1 MLLVGVTGSI
11 GMGKST
17 VAQMF
22 KEHGYGVYNADDTVH
37 YIYENDGEVIE
48 KVERQF
54 PGSTKNGVVNRL
66 ALRDILNKDPNKFRD
81 LEQIVHPVT
90 RKYQIIYIKKLI
102 EEGKM
107 GCVLD
112 IPLLFETGGEKY
124 VDVSIVVTA
133 SESTQ
138 QSRVVL
144 ERKVPLEIFNA
155 IKDQQMPD
163 RDKLKKADYIISTDK
178 NIEDTKSEVKEVA
191 AKIKLINPKVWNTFF
206 NQWDK
211 SYLIQKPQD

>member
-1 MLLVGVTGSI
+1 MLLVGITGSI

-37 YIYENDGEVIE
+37 YIYEKDEEVIE

-66 ALRDILNKDPNKFRD
+66 ALRDILNKDPDKFRD

-112 IPLLFETGGEKY
+112 IPLLYETGGEKY
-124 VDVSIVVTA
+124 VDVSVVVTA
-133 SESTQ
+133 SEATQ

-163 RDKLKKADYIISTDK
+163 RDKLKKADYIISTDN

-191 AKIKLINPKVWNTFF
+191 AKIKLINPKAWNTFF
-206 NQWDK
+206 NQ
-211 SYLIQKPQD
+211 

>member
-37 YIYENDGEVIE
+37 YIYENDKGVIA
-48 KVERQF
+48 KVERKF
-54 PGSTKNGVVNRL
+54 PGSTKDGAVNRL
-66 ALRDILNKDPNKFRD
+66 ALRDILNKEPDKFRD

-102 EEGKM
+102 EEGKT

-124 VDVSIVVTA
+124 VDISIVVTA
-133 SESTQ
+133 SEETQ
-138 QSRVVL
+138 QSRVVSD
-144 ERKVPLEIFNA
+144 RKVPLEIFNA

-163 RDKLKKADYIISTDK
+163 RDKLKKADYIISTDSD
-178 NIEDTKSEVKEVA
+178 IEVTKSEVKEVA
-191 AKIKLINPKVWNTFF
+191 TKIKLINPKAWNTFF
-206 NQWDK
+206 NQ
-211 SYLIQKPQD
+211 

>member
-48 KVERQF
+48 KVERKF

-66 ALRDILNKDPNKFRD
+66 ALRDLLNKDPDKFRD
-81 LEQIVHPVT
+81 LEQIVHPIT

-112 IPLLFETGGEKY
+112 VPLLFETGGEKY
-124 VDVSIVVTA
+124 VDVSVVVTA
-133 SESTQ
+133 SEATQ
-138 QSRVVL
+138 ESRVVS

-163 RDKLKKADYIISTDK
+163 REKLKKADYIISTDSK
-178 NIEDTKSEVKEVA
+178 IEETKSEVKGVA
-191 AKIKLINPKVWNTFF
+191 AKIKLINPKAWNTFF
-206 NQWDK
+206 KQ
-211 SYLIQKPQD
+211 

>member
-1 MLLVGVTGSI
+1 MLLVGITGSI

-37 YIYENDGEVIE
+37 YIYENDEEVIE

-54 PGSTKNGVVNRL
+54 PGSTKDGAVNRL
-66 ALRDILNKDPNKFRD
+66 ALRDILNKDPDKFRD

-90 RKYQIIYIKKLI
+90 RKYQTIYIKKLI

-124 VDVSIVVTA
+124 VDVSVVVTA
-133 SESTQ
+133 SEATQ

-163 RDKLKKADYIISTDK
+163 RDKLKKADYIISTDN
-178 NIEDTKSEVKEVA
+178 NIEVTRSEVNEVA
-191 AKIKLINPKVWNTFF
+191 AKIKLLNPKAWNTFF
-206 NQWDK
+206 NQ
-211 SYLIQKPQD
+211 

>member
-1 MLLVGVTGSI
+1 MLLVGITGSI

-37 YIYENDGEVIE
+37 YIYENDEEVIE

-54 PGSTKNGVVNRL
+54 PGSTKDGAVNRL
-66 ALRDILNKDPNKFRD
+66 ALRDILNKDPDKFRD

-90 RKYQIIYIKKLI
+90 RQYQIIYIKKLI

-107 GCVLD
+107 GCALD

-124 VDVSIVVTA
+124 VDVSVVVTA
-133 SESTQ
+133 SEATQ

-144 ERKVPLEIFNA
+144 ERKVPFEIFNA

-163 RDKLKKADYIISTDK
+163 RDKLKKADYIISTDS
-178 NIEDTKSEVKEVA
+178 NIEDTKAEVKEVV
-191 AKIKLINPKVWNTFF
+191 AKIKLINPKAWNTFF
-206 NQWDK
+206 NQ
-211 SYLIQKPQD
+211 

>member
-22 KEHGYGVYNADDTVH
+22 KDHGYGVYNADDAVH
-37 YIYENDGEVIE
+37 YIYENDEEVIE

-54 PGSTKNGVVNRL
+54 PGSTKDGVVNRL
-66 ALRDILNKDPNKFRD
+66 AFRDILNKDPDKFRD
-81 LEQIVHPVT
+81 LEKIVHPVT

-124 VDVSIVVTA
+124 VDVSVVVTA
-133 SESTQ
+133 SEATQ

-163 RDKLKKADYIISTDK
+163 RDKLKKADYIISTDN

-191 AKIKLINPKVWNTFF
+191 AKIKLINPKAGNTFF
-206 NQWDK
+206 NQ
-211 SYLIQKPQD
+211 

>member
-1 MLLVGVTGSI
+1 MLLVGITGSI

-37 YIYENDGEVIE
+37 YIYENDEEVIE

-54 PGSTKNGVVNRL
+54 PGSTKNGAVNRL
-66 ALRDILNKDPNKFRD
+66 ALRDILNKDPDKFRD

-124 VDVSIVVTA
+124 VDVSVVVTA
-133 SESTQ
+133 SEATQ

-163 RDKLKKADYIISTDK
+163 RDKLKKADYIISTDN

-191 AKIKLINPKVWNTFF
+191 AKIKLINPKAWNTFF
-206 NQWDK
+206 NQ
-211 SYLIQKPQD
+211 

>member
-22 KEHGYGVYNADDTVH
+22 KDHGYGVYNADDTVH
-37 YIYENDGEVIE
+37 YIYENDAEVIE

-54 PGSTKNGVVNRL
+54 PGSTKDGAVNRL
-66 ALRDILNKDPNKFRD
+66 ALRDILNKNPDKFRD
-81 LEQIVHPVT
+81 LEQIVHPAT

-107 GCVLD
+107 GCILD

-124 VDVSIVVTA
+124 VDVSVVVTA
-133 SESTQ
+133 SEATQ
-138 QSRVVL
+138 QSRVVM

-163 RDKLKKADYIISTDK
+163 RDKLKKADYIISTDS

-191 AKIKLINPKVWNTFF
+191 AKIKLINPKAWNTLI
-206 NQWDK
+206 NQ
-211 SYLIQKPQD
+211 

>member
-37 YIYENDGEVIE
+37 YIYENDEEVIA
-48 KVERQF
+48 KVESKF
-54 PGSTKNGVVNRL
+54 PGSTKDGAVNRL
-66 ALRDILNKDPNKFRD
+66 ALRDILNKEPDKFRD

-90 RKYQIIYIKKLI
+90 RKYQIMYIKKLI
-102 EEGKM
+102 EEGKA

-124 VDVSIVVTA
+124 VDISIVVTA
-133 SESTQ
+133 SEQTQ
-138 QSRVVL
+138 KSRVVSD
-144 ERKVPLEIFNA
+144 RKVPLEIFNA

-163 RDKLKKADYIISTDK
+163 RDKLKKADYIISTDSD
-178 NIEDTKSEVKEVA
+178 IEETKFEVKEVA
-191 AKIKLINPKVWNTFF
+191 AKIKLINPKAWNTFF
-206 NQWDK
+206 NQ
-211 SYLIQKPQD
+211 

>member
-1 MLLVGVTGSI
+1 
-11 GMGKST
+11 MGKST

-22 KEHGYGVYNADDTVH
+22 KDHGYGVYNADETVH

-124 VDVSIVVTA
+124 VDVSVVVTA

-206 NQWDK
+206 NR
-211 SYLIQKPQD
+211 

>member
-1 MLLVGVTGSI
+1 VLLVGVTGSI

-22 KEHGYGVYNADDTVH
+22 KDHGYGVYNADDTVH
-37 YIYENDGEVIE
+37 YIYENDEEVIE

-54 PGSTKNGVVNRL
+54 PGSTKDGVVNRL
-66 ALRDILNKDPNKFRD
+66 ALRDILNKDPDKFRD

-124 VDVSIVVTA
+124 VDVSVVVTA
-133 SESTQ
+133 SEATQ
-138 QSRVVL
+138 QSRVVS

-163 RDKLKKADYIISTDK
+163 RDKLKKADYIISTDN

-191 AKIKLINPKVWNTFF
+191 AKIKLINPKAWNTFF
-206 NQWDK
+206 NQ
-211 SYLIQKPQD
+211 

>member
-37 YIYENDGEVIE
+37 YIYENDEEVIE
-48 KVERQF
+48 KVERKF

-66 ALRDILNKDPNKFRD
+66 TLRDILNKDPDKFRD
-81 LEQIVHPVT
+81 LEQIVHPAT

-124 VDVSIVVTA
+124 VDVSVVVTA
-133 SESTQ
+133 SEATQ

-163 RDKLKKADYIISTDK
+163 RDKLKKADYIISTDN

-191 AKIKLINPKVWNTFF
+191 AKIKLINPKAWNTFF
-206 NQWDK
+206 NQ
-211 SYLIQKPQD
+211 

>member
-22 KEHGYGVYNADDTVH
+22 KDHGYGVYNADDTVH
-37 YIYENDGEVIE
+37 YIYENDEEVIE

-54 PGSTKNGVVNRL
+54 PGSTKDGVVNRL
-66 ALRDILNKDPNKFRD
+66 ALRDILNKDPDKFRD

-124 VDVSIVVTA
+124 VDVSVVVTA
-133 SESTQ
+133 SEATQ

-163 RDKLKKADYIISTDK
+163 REKLKKADYIISTDN

-191 AKIKLINPKVWNTFF
+191 AKIKLINPKAWNTFF
-206 NQWDK
+206 NQ
-211 SYLIQKPQD
+211 

>member
-1 MLLVGVTGSI
+1 
-11 GMGKST
+11 MGKST
-17 VAQMF
+17 VAHMF
-22 KEHGYGVYNADDTVH
+22 KDHGYGVYNADDTVH
-37 YIYENDGEVIE
+37 YIYENDVEVIE

-54 PGSTKNGVVNRL
+54 PGSTKDGAVNRL
-66 ALRDILNKDPNKFRD
+66 ALRDILNKDPDKFRD

-124 VDVSIVVTA
+124 VDVSVVVTA
-133 SESTQ
+133 SEATQ

-163 RDKLKKADYIISTDK
+163 RDKLKKADYIISTDN

-191 AKIKLINPKVWNTFF
+191 AKIKLINPKAWNTFF
-206 NQWDK
+206 DQ
-211 SYLIQKPQD
+211 

>member
-22 KEHGYGVYNADDTVH
+22 KDHGYGVYNADDTVH
-37 YIYENDGEVIE
+37 YIYENDEEVIE

-54 PGSTKNGVVNRL
+54 PGSTKDGVVNRL
-66 ALRDILNKDPNKFRD
+66 ALRDILNKDPDKFRD

-124 VDVSIVVTA
+124 VDVSVVVTA
-133 SESTQ
+133 SEATQ
-138 QSRVVL
+138 KSRVVL

-163 RDKLKKADYIISTDK
+163 RDKLKKADYIISTDS
-178 NIEDTKSEVKEVA
+178 NIEVTKSEVKEVA
-191 AKIKLINPKVWNTFF
+191 AKIKLINPKAWNTFF
-206 NQWDK
+206 NQ
-211 SYLIQKPQD
+211 

>member
-37 YIYENDGEVIE
+37 YIYENDEEVIE

-54 PGSTKNGVVNRL
+54 PGSTKNGAVNRL
-66 ALRDILNKDPNKFRD
+66 ALRDILNKDPDKFRD

-133 SESTQ
+133 SEATQ

-163 RDKLKKADYIISTDK
+163 RDKLKKADYIISTDN

-191 AKIKLINPKVWNTFF
+191 AKIKLINPKAWNTFF
-206 NQWDK
+206 NQ
-211 SYLIQKPQD
+211 

>member
-22 KEHGYGVYNADDTVH
+22 KVHGYGVYNADDTVH
-37 YIYENDGEVIE
+37 YIYENDQEVIE

-54 PGSTKNGVVNRL
+54 PGSTKDGVVNRL
-66 ALRDILNKDPNKFRD
+66 ALRDILNKDPDKFRD

-124 VDVSIVVTA
+124 VDVSVVVTA
-133 SESTQ
+133 SEATQ

-163 RDKLKKADYIISTDK
+163 RDKLKKADYIISTDN

-191 AKIKLINPKVWNTFF
+191 AKIKLINPKAWNTFF
-206 NQWDK
+206 NQ
-211 SYLIQKPQD
+211 

>member
-1 MLLVGVTGSI
+1 MLLVGITGSI

-22 KEHGYGVYNADDTVH
+22 KGYGYGVYNADDTVH
-37 YIYENDGEVIE
+37 YIYENDKEVIE

-54 PGSTKNGVVNRL
+54 PGSTEKGAVNRL
-66 ALRDILNKDPNKFRD
+66 ALRDILNKDPDKFRD

-124 VDVSIVVTA
+124 VDVSVVVTA
-133 SESTQ
+133 SEATQ

-163 RDKLKKADYIISTDK
+163 RDKLKKADYIISTDN

-191 AKIKLINPKVWNTFF
+191 AKIKLINPKAWNTFF
-206 NQWDK
+206 NQ
-211 SYLIQKPQD
+211 

>member
-22 KEHGYGVYNADDTVH
+22 KEYGYGVYNADDTVH

-48 KVERQF
+48 KVERKF
-54 PGSTKNGVVNRL
+54 PGSTKNGAVNRL
-66 ALRDILNKDPNKFRD
+66 ALRDILNKDPDKFRD

-124 VDVSIVVTA
+124 VDVSVVVTA
-133 SESTQ
+133 SEATQ

-163 RDKLKKADYIISTDK
+163 RDKLKKADYIISTDN

-191 AKIKLINPKVWNTFF
+191 AKIKLINPKAWNTFF
-206 NQWDK
+206 NQ
-211 SYLIQKPQD
+211 

>member
-1 MLLVGVTGSI
+1 MLLIGITGSI

-22 KEHGYGVYNADDTVH
+22 KEYGYGVYNADDTVH
-37 YIYENDGEVIE
+37 YIYENDKEVIE
-48 KVERQF
+48 KVEDKF
-54 PGSTKNGVVNRL
+54 PGSIKGGVVNRM
-66 ALRDILNKDPNKFRD
+66 ALRDILNQDPSKFKD
-81 LEQIVHPVT
+81 LELIVHPAT

-102 EEGKM
+102 EEGKV

-124 VDVSIVVTA
+124 VDVSVVVTA
-133 SESTQ
+133 SNATQ

-155 IKDQQMPD
+155 IKGQQMPD
-163 RDKLKKADYIISTDK
+163 RDKLKKADYIISTDCDLEK
-178 NIEDTKSEVKEVA
+178 TKVEVKEVV
-191 AKIKLINPKVWNTFF
+191 AKIKLINPKAWNTFF
-206 NQWDK
+206 NQ
-211 SYLIQKPQD
+211 

>member
-37 YIYENDGEVIE
+37 YIYENDEEVIE

-54 PGSTKNGVVNRL
+54 PGSTKDGVVNRL
-66 ALRDILNKDPNKFRD
+66 ALRDILNKDPDKFRD

-90 RKYQIIYIKKLI
+90 RKYQLIYIKKLI
-102 EEGKM
+102 EEGKV

-124 VDVSIVVTA
+124 VDVSVVVTA
-133 SESTQ
+133 SEATQ

-163 RDKLKKADYIISTDK
+163 RDKLKKADYIISTDN

-191 AKIKLINPKVWNTFF
+191 AKIKLINPKAWNTFF
-206 NQWDK
+206 NQ
-211 SYLIQKPQD
+211 

>member
-22 KEHGYGVYNADDTVH
+22 KDHGYGVYNADDTVH
-37 YIYENDGEVIE
+37 YIYENDEEVIE

-54 PGSTKNGVVNRL
+54 PGSTKDGVVNRI
-66 ALRDILNKDPNKFRD
+66 ALRDILNKDPDKFRD

-124 VDVSIVVTA
+124 VDVSVVVTA
-133 SESTQ
+133 SEATQ

-163 RDKLKKADYIISTDK
+163 RNKLKKADYIISTDN

-191 AKIKLINPKVWNTFF
+191 AKIKLINPKAWNTFF
-206 NQWDK
+206 NQ
-211 SYLIQKPQD
+211 

>member
-1 MLLVGVTGSI
+1 
-11 GMGKST
+11 MGKST

-37 YIYENDGEVIE
+37 YIYENDEEVIE

-54 PGSTKNGVVNRL
+54 PGSTKNGAVNRL
-66 ALRDILNKDPNKFRD
+66 ALRDILNKDPDKFRD

-102 EEGKM
+102 KEGKM

-124 VDVSIVVTA
+124 VDVSVVVTA
-133 SESTQ
+133 SEATQ

-163 RDKLKKADYIISTDK
+163 RDKLKKADYIISTDN

-191 AKIKLINPKVWNTFF
+191 AKIKLINPKAWNTFF
-206 NQWDK
+206 NQ
-211 SYLIQKPQD
+211 

>member
-22 KEHGYGVYNADDTVH
+22 KKHGYGVYNADDTVH
-37 YIYENDGEVIE
+37 YIYENDEEVIS
-48 KVERQF
+48 KVERKF
-54 PGSTKNGVVNRL
+54 PGSTKDGAVNRL
-66 ALRDILNKDPNKFRD
+66 ALRDILNKEPDKFRD

-102 EEGKM
+102 EEGKT

-133 SESTQ
+133 SEDTQ
-138 QSRVVL
+138 QSRVVS

-163 RDKLKKADYIISTDK
+163 REKLKKADYIISTEAD
-178 NIEDTKSEVKEVA
+178 IAQTKSEVKEVA
-191 AKIKLINPKVWNTFF
+191 AKIKLINPKAWNTFF
-206 NQWDK
+206 NQ
-211 SYLIQKPQD
+211 

>member
-37 YIYENDGEVIE
+37 YIYENDEEIIE
-48 KVERQF
+48 KVEKQF
-54 PGSTKNGVVNRL
+54 PGSTKDGVVNRL
-66 ALRDILNKDPNKFRD
+66 ALRDILNKDPDKFRD
-81 LEQIVHPVT
+81 LEQIVHPAT

-107 GCVLD
+107 GCALD

-124 VDVSIVVTA
+124 VDVSVVVTA
-133 SESTQ
+133 SEATQ
-138 QSRVVL
+138 QTRVVL

-163 RDKLKKADYIISTDK
+163 RDKLKKADYIISTDN

-191 AKIKLINPKVWNTFF
+191 AKIKLINPKAWNTFF
-206 NQWDK
+206 NQ
-211 SYLIQKPQD
+211 

>member
-1 MLLVGVTGSI
+1 MLLIGITGSI

-17 VAQMF
+17 VAKMF
-22 KEHGYGVYNADDTVH
+22 KEYGYGVYNADDTVH
-37 YIYENDGEVIE
+37 YIYENDEEVIE
-48 KVERQF
+48 KVEGKF
-54 PGSTKNGVVNRL
+54 PGSTKDGVVNRT
-66 ALRDILNKDPNKFRD
+66 ALRNILNQDPSKFRD
-81 LEQIVHPVT
+81 LELIVHPAT

-133 SESTQ
+133 SNATQ

-144 ERKVPLEIFNA
+144 ERRVPLEVFNA
-155 IKDQQMPD
+155 IKGQQMPD
-163 RDKLKKADYIISTDK
+163 RDKLKKADYIISTDCDFEK
-178 NIEDTKSEVKEVA
+178 TKAEVKEVA
-191 AKIKLINPKVWNTFF
+191 LKIKLINPKAWNTFF
-206 NQWDK
+206 NQ
-211 SYLIQKPQD
+211 

>member
-11 GMGKST
+11 GKGKST

-22 KEHGYGVYNADDTVH
+22 KDHGYGVYNADDTVH
-37 YIYENDGEVIE
+37 YIYENDEEVIE

-54 PGSTKNGVVNRL
+54 PGSTKDGAVNRL
-66 ALRDILNKDPNKFRD
+66 ALRDILNKDPDKFRD

-124 VDVSIVVTA
+124 VDVSVVVTA
-133 SESTQ
+133 SEATQ

-163 RDKLKKADYIISTDK
+163 RDKLKKADYIISTDN

-191 AKIKLINPKVWNTFF
+191 AKIKLINPRAWNTFF
-206 NQWDK
+206 NQ
-211 SYLIQKPQD
+211 

>member
-48 KVERQF
+48 KVESQF
-54 PGSTKNGVVNRL
+54 PGSTKDGVVNRL
-66 ALRDILNKDPNKFRD
+66 ALRDILNKDPDKFRH

-102 EEGKM
+102 DEGKT

-124 VDVSIVVTA
+124 VDVSVVVTA
-133 SESTQ
+133 SEATQ
-138 QSRVVL
+138 KSRVVS
-144 ERKVPLEIFNA
+144 ERRVPLEIFNA

-163 RDKLKKADYIISTDK
+163 REKLKKADYIISTDS
-178 NIEDTKSEVKEVA
+178 NIEETKSEVKEVA
-191 AKIKLINPKVWNTFF
+191 AKIKLINPKAWNTFF
-206 NQWDK
+206 NQ
-211 SYLIQKPQD
+211 

>member
-22 KEHGYGVYNADDTVH
+22 EKHGYGVYNADDTVH
-37 YIYENDGEVIE
+37 YIYENDEEVIS
-48 KVERQF
+48 KVESKF
-54 PGSTKNGVVNRL
+54 PGSTKDGAVNRL
-66 ALRDILNKDPNKFRD
+66 ALRDILNKEPDKFRD

-102 EEGKM
+102 EEGKT

-133 SESTQ
+133 SEDTQ
-138 QSRVVL
+138 QSRVVS
-144 ERKVPLEIFNA
+144 ERKVPLEVFNA

-163 RDKLKKADYIISTDK
+163 RDKLKKADYIISTDN

-191 AKIKLINPKVWNTFF
+191 AKIKLINPKAWNTFF
-206 NQWDK
+206 NQ
-211 SYLIQKPQD
+211 

>member
-1 MLLVGVTGSI
+1 VLLVGVTGSI

-17 VAQMF
+17 VAHMF
-22 KEHGYGVYNADDTVH
+22 KDHGYGVYNADDTVH
-37 YIYENDGEVIE
+37 YIYENDEEVIE

-54 PGSTKNGVVNRL
+54 PGSTKDGVVNRL
-66 ALRDILNKDPNKFRD
+66 ALRDILNKDPDKFRD

-124 VDVSIVVTA
+124 VDVSVVVTA
-133 SESTQ
+133 SEATQ

-163 RDKLKKADYIISTDK
+163 RDKLKKADYIISTDN
-178 NIEDTKSEVKEVA
+178 NIENTKSEVKEVA
-191 AKIKLINPKVWNTFF
+191 AKIKLINPKAWNTFF
-206 NQWDK
+206 NQ
-211 SYLIQKPQD
+211 

>member
-1 MLLVGVTGSI
+1 MLLVGITGSI

-22 KEHGYGVYNADDTVH
+22 KDHGYGVYNADDTVH
-37 YIYENDGEVIE
+37 YIYENDEEVIE

-54 PGSTKNGVVNRL
+54 PGSTKDGVVNRL
-66 ALRDILNKDPNKFRD
+66 ALRDILNKDPDKFRD

-124 VDVSIVVTA
+124 VDVSVVVTA
-133 SESTQ
+133 SEATQ

-163 RDKLKKADYIISTDK
+163 KDKLKKADYIISTDN
-178 NIEDTKSEVKEVA
+178 NIEDTKLEVKEVA
-191 AKIKLINPKVWNTFF
+191 AKIKLINPKAWNTFF
-206 NQWDK
+206 NQ
-211 SYLIQKPQD
+211 

>member
-1 MLLVGVTGSI
+1 VLLVGVTGSI

-22 KEHGYGVYNADDTVH
+22 KDHGYGVYNADDTVH
-37 YIYENDGEVIE
+37 YIYENDVEVIE

-54 PGSTKNGVVNRL
+54 PGSTKDGAVNRL
-66 ALRDILNKDPNKFRD
+66 ALRDILNKDPDKFRD

-124 VDVSIVVTA
+124 VDVSVVVTA
-133 SESTQ
+133 SEATQ

-163 RDKLKKADYIISTDK
+163 RDKLKKADYIISTDN

-191 AKIKLINPKVWNTFF
+191 AKIKLINPKAWNTFF
-206 NQWDK
+206 NQ
-211 SYLIQKPQD
+211 